1 LLTGV
6 RRPRDGTTRPVRLS
20 RPLLVLAVL
29 AGLLGLAGCGDS
41 ADDAVDRARS
51 EAEGLIDRSGL
62 RGELDRTYTR
72 VDDLLD
78 DLGDAGG
85 DELSSARRRTER
97 ALASARAQVEREI
110 REARREGATQED
122 LQELRRDAQER
133 LDALRDRIDEAF
145 AP

>member
-1 LLTGV
+1 MLTGV

-85 DELSSARRRTER
+85 DELSSARRRT
-97 ALASARAQVEREI
+97 RAQVEREI